1 MSDSKETSAAVKGN
15 ANVVIADDFK
25 GNVIFNGESAGYK
38 NAVGMYTYGSDGA
51 ITGVKILWANASLK
65 GSGGDLEANKS
76 AAEVALHSGDKVGFF
91 VVPDG
96 YSQNGMAD
104 VLNST
109 SGSFKFVDANGK
121 PGNVNGGVEL
131 KLVYVASNGAETVV
145 KSTYGTSI
153 FHSTDDGS
161 KGLNGDKLNHV
172 VTTVDPEKGTI
183 KIGFEDL
190 KGGGD
195 KDFDDAVITINVGA
209 PNAKLISEGK
219 AEKVLTDRAVEKIAA
234 EKSAKDKAEHDAAE
248 KAAKGKAEKEA
259 AEKAAADRVAAEKA
273 AADKAAADKLAA
285 EQAAADKA
293 AADKLAAEQAAAEKA
308 ATDKLAAEKAEAD
321 RVAADKAAADKAAA
335 DAAEAAK
342 NHDELVLHAADV
354 SKGITSEVLVGG
366 KSGDA
371 ISGGIGN
378 DEVWGKDGNDVLN
391 GDDKGRATGAL
402 AIDVSLI
409 DADNS
414 ETMSLTIAGVPK
426 GATLSAGLDNG
437 DGTWSLVADDLKN
450 LSVTADDG
458 AKFTLTVTATA
469 TDASGAVMT
478 RHADVNVS
486 FDNGNKDI
494 VVGGRGNDVMTG
506 GAGDDVMYGGS
517 VPTTTSPV
525 HIATFADND
534 VVHGNDGNDV
544 VYGNSGDD
552 QVFGDAGNDFVSGGR
567 GNDFVSG
574 GDGDDIMQGNSGD
587 DRMNGEAGDDQMTGG
602 SGFDTLDFSL
612 SANGMMIDMSQQVA
626 VGMGSDTINGF
637 EMIIGSDFSDVMT
650 GDSHDNVFEGG
661 AGDDVIRGAKGND
674 TLTGGKGN
682 DTFTWLKS
690 DVYNTKAQQGWVDHV
705 TDFQVGDTL
714 DMSGFFKAG
723 ATNIANL
730 VQITDGTDGTTV
742 SLKFAGQF
750 HDVVVLDGVHGL
762 TATDMMKDGMLL
774 VA

>member
-1 MSDSKETSAAVKGN
+1 M
-15 ANVVIADDFK
+15 
-25 GNVIFNGESAGYK
+25 
-38 NAVGMYTYGSDGA
+38 
-51 ITGVKILWANASLK
+51 
-65 GSGGDLEANKS
+65 
-76 AAEVALHSGDKVGFF
+76 
-91 VVPDG
+91 
-96 YSQNGMAD
+96 
-104 VLNST
+104 
-109 SGSFKFVDANGK
+109 
-121 PGNVNGGVEL
+121 
-131 KLVYVASNGAETVV
+131 
-145 KSTYGTSI
+145 
-153 FHSTDDGS
+153 
-161 KGLNGDKLNHV
+161 
-172 VTTVDPEKGTI
+172 
-183 KIGFEDL
+183 
-190 KGGGD
+190 
-195 KDFDDAVITINVGA
+195 
-209 PNAKLISEGK
+209 
-219 AEKVLTDRAVEKIAA
+219 
-234 EKSAKDKAEHDAAE
+234 
-248 KAAKGKAEKEA
+248 
-259 AEKAAADRVAAEKA
+259 
-273 AADKAAADKLAA
+273 
-285 EQAAADKA
+285 
-293 AADKLAAEQAAAEKA
+293 
-308 ATDKLAAEKAEAD
+308 
-321 RVAADKAAADKAAA
+321 
-335 DAAEAAK
+335 
-342 NHDELVLHAADV
+342 LHAADV

-371 ISGGIGN
+371 ISGGVGN

-391 GDDKGRATGAL
+391 GDDNGRATGAL

-414 ETMSLTIAGVPK
+414 ETLLLTIAGVPK

-478 RHADVNVS
+478 QHADVNVS
-486 FDNGNKDI
+486 FDNGNEDI

-517 VPTTTSPV
+517 VPTTMAPV
-525 HIATFADND
+525 HVATFADND

-552 QVFGDAGNDFVSGGR
+552 QVFGDAGNDVVSGGR
-567 GNDFVSG
+567 GNDVVSG
-574 GDGDDIMQGNSGD
+574 GDGNDVMKGNSGD

-602 SGFDTLDFSL
+602 SGFDTLDFSM
-612 SANGMMIDMSQQVA
+612 SMNGMTIDMSQQVA

-637 EMIIGSDFSDVMT
+637 EMIIGSDFSDAMT

-682 DTFTWLKS
+682 DTFTWSKS
-690 DVYNTKAQQGWVDHV
+690 DVYNTKAQQGWADHV

-723 ATNIANL
+723 TTNIADL
-730 VQITDGTDGTTV
+730 VQITDGADGTTV